1 MAKIIDERIVKAT
14 EKGEQFL
21 NMFETFERV
30 SLALRPKDST
40 EKDDETRLEAK
51 YRFLEAS
58 NPDNK
63 TVVIFRIWESLI
75 LKMKRKNPDASDD
88 DIFSWF
94 RLLLSGDW
102 TITDLKKGIAK
113 STIYPGIDW
122 DVENMRPIK

>member
-21 NMFETFERV
+21 NMFEAFERV

-40 EKDDETRLEAK
+40 EQDDKMRTEFRYKALGMNGE
-51 YRFLEAS
+51 
-58 NPDNK
+58 
-63 TVVIFRIWESLI
+63 VILLYHWESLLLRI
-75 LKMKRKNPDASDD
+75 KRKNPDASDD

>member
-1 MAKIIDERIVKAT
+1 MIDVTEIGGIKITKEGEEFLKIFEVFTRIT
-14 EKGEQFL
+14 Q
-21 NMFETFERV
+21 
-30 SLALRPKDST
+30 ALRPKDST

-102 TITDLKKGIAK
+102 TIADLKKGIAK
-113 STIYPGIDW
+113 STIYPDIDW
-122 DVENMRPIK
+122 DIENMRPMK